1 MFTYVQSCVLQ
12 NYMLG
17 LPTVQKKQ
25 NKLFVGLFND
35 TQRQEDYLSK
45 LEGHLPQNC
54 FKYNHK
60 VWTNEHLIHMGN
72 LNVKYYQ
79 LVKMNTKHTLRGKIE
94 CSNFLSSMETIKK
107 IQRY

>member
-25 NKLFVGLFND
+25 NKLFVDLFND
-35 TQRQEDYLSK
+35 TQRQEDYLFK

-54 FKYNHK
+54 FK
-60 VWTNEHLIHMGN
+60 VWTNEHWQDIILHSHEEP
-72 LNVKYYQ
+72 K
-79 LVKMNTKHTLRGKIE
+79 
-94 CSNFLSSMETIKK
+94 C
-107 IQRY
+107 